1 VHNVPDDPVEPVG
14 LLEDEVDTLFSGL
27 NSVANATLAVS
38 GGADSLCLLVLFSE
52 WMNRTS
58 WPGRADVVVVDH
70 GLRAESAVEAEFVSQ
85 CAEQNGLACR
95 VLCWTGDKPARNVQE
110 EARRAR
116 YRLIANHMKQT
127 GAEALLLGHHLD
139 DQAETFLDRLTRG
152 SGIYG
157 LSAMATDE
165 PDGPEGL
172 RLLRPFLG
180 MRKSQLEASLRDR
193 GLSWCADPSNED
205 SKYKRSRLRRM
216 AQLLTDEGLTV
227 DRIAQTSRQIRLA
240 REALE
245 FTVQQIFE
253 QHVVEHAA
261 SPLKIDLDTYRAI
274 PEDLR
279 LRLLTLII
287 SRASGV
293 RARLRL
299 SKVQA
304 LDAVL
309 LSEGDCRHTLSGALF
324 ATHGNT
330 VFCWREPGRSPPETL
345 VNPCGS
351 GLWDKRYVFSA
362 RKKSTSR
369 KFEADFFLGPLC
381 NAPVSGKDIFWPEGW
396 PKEAFDCSPVV
407 WLRHGNV
414 LQMPVSLGFQGEK
427 ASESPELNL
436 ERVPFQGK
444 LLANYISD
452 EDRGVEI

>member
-1 VHNVPDDPVEPVG
+1 VPNVPDRPVEPKA
-14 LLEDEVDTLFSGL
+14 LLEDEVDILFSGL
-27 NSVANATLAVS
+27 NSVPNVTLAVS

-52 WMNRTS
+52 WKNRTS
-58 WPGRADVVVVDH
+58 WSGRADVVVVDH
-70 GLRAESAVEAEFVSQ
+70 GLRSESAAEAEFVNQ
-85 CAEQNGLACR
+85 CAKQNGLACK
-95 VLCWTGDKPARNVQE
+95 VLCWSGEKPGCNVQE

-116 YRLIANHMKQT
+116 YQLIADHMKLT
-127 GAEALLLGHHLD
+127 GTEALLLGHHLD

-157 LSAMATDE
+157 LSAMAADE

-180 MRKSQLEASLRDR
+180 VPKRRLEASLLDR
-193 GLSWCADPSNED
+193 GLSWCADPSNAD
-205 SKYKRSRLRRM
+205 TKYKRSRLRRM
-216 AQLLTDEGLTV
+216 ARLLAEEGLSV
-227 DRIAQTSRQIRLA
+227 DRIAQTSQQIRRA

-245 FTVQQIFE
+245 FTVQKIFE
-253 QHVVEHAA
+253 RHVEEHPA
-261 SPLKIDLDTYRAI
+261 SPLKIDLETYRAT

-287 SRASGV
+287 TRVTGV
-293 RARLRL
+293 RARLRFTKL
-299 SKVQA
+299 QA
-304 LDAVL
+304 LDTAL
-309 LSEGDCRHTLSGALF
+309 LSEGDCRHPLSGAFF
-324 ATHGNT
+324 AADGNT

-351 GLWDKRYVFSA
+351 GLWDRRYGYSFE
-362 RKKSTSR
+362 KKAASR

-381 NAPVSGKDIFWPEGW
+381 KAPVSGKDIIWPEGW

-407 WLRHGNV
+407 WLGDGNALKV
-414 LQMPVSLGFQGEK
+414 PVSLGFQGEK
-427 ASESPELNL
+427 VNEGPKLNL

-452 EDRGVEI
+452 EDRGEEI